1 MELSRGTS
9 VRAEQTVLA
18 RRAAE
23 LLATGPA
30 DDVAVVAYVC
40 SLPSPPLRVAERLA
54 AAIFAGRPEFSRG
67 ADGLWTLGHPA
78 TSAPAAAPGCDGVP
92 VRAADTLASLSF
104 AVVDVETTG
113 SLAMAGDRIT
123 EIAVTVVRDGRVADS
138 FETLVNPERPI
149 PAYISRLTNITSAMV
164 QDAPTFREVAPQ
176 VVEAISGHV
185 FTAHNATFDWRFIS
199 AELSRA
205 EGVELAGRKLC
216 TVKLAR
222 KLLPQLERRSLDYL
236 ALHYGVEIH
245 NRHRAGGDALA
256 TARCLVRLLDE
267 ARERGCET
275 WDDLERYGRRARR
288 RKRRRP
294 PGSPTPVT
302 RDTTA

>member
-1 MELSRGTS
+1 MELNRGTS
-9 VRAEQTVLA
+9 VRAGQTVLA
-18 RRAAE
+18 TRAAE
-23 LLATGPA
+23 LLASGPA

-40 SLPSPPLRVAERLA
+40 SLPSPPLRMAERLA
-54 AAIFAGRPEFSRG
+54 AAIFAGRPEFVRG
-67 ADGLWTLGHPA
+67 ADGLWTMGRAA
-78 TSAPAAAPGCDGVP
+78 TSVGAEPAAGGGLP
-92 VRAADTLASLSF
+92 VRVADALESLSF

-113 SLAMAGDRIT
+113 SMAMAGDRIT
-123 EIAVTVVRDGRVADS
+123 EVAVTVVRGGRVTDS

-149 PAYISRLTNITSAMV
+149 PAYITRLTNITSAMV
-164 QDAPTFREVAPQ
+164 QNAPTFPEVAPR

-222 KLLPQLERRSLDYL
+222 KLLPHLERRSLDYL
-236 ALHYGVEIH
+236 ALHYGVEIQ

-288 RKRRRP
+288 RKRRRA

>member
-1 MELSRGTS
+1 MGRPAPS
-9 VRAEQTVLA
+9 VGGEPLA
-18 RRAAE
+18 C
-23 LLATGPA
+23 GG
-30 DDVAVVAYVC
+30 
-40 SLPSPPLRVAERLA
+40 LPVRVADALE
-54 AAIFAGRPEFSRG
+54 
-67 ADGLWTLGHPA
+67 
-78 TSAPAAAPGCDGVP
+78 
-92 VRAADTLASLSF
+92 SLSF

-113 SLAMAGDRIT
+113 SMAMAGDRIT
-123 EIAVTVVRDGRVADS
+123 EVAVTVVRGGHVTDS

-149 PAYISRLTNITSAMV
+149 PACITRLTNITSAMV
-164 QDAPTFREVAPQ
+164 QSAPTFREVAPR

-236 ALHYGVEIH
+236 ALHYGVEIQ

-256 TARCLVRLLDE
+256 TAHCLVRLLDE

-288 RKRRRP
+288 RKRRRA
-294 PGSPTPVT
+294 PGRPMPVT

>member
-1 MELSRGTS
+1 MELNRGTS
-9 VRAEQTVLA
+9 VRAGSTVLA
-18 RRAAE
+18 KRAAE
-23 LLATGPA
+23 LLASGPA

-54 AAIFAGRPEFSRG
+54 AAIFAGRPEFVRG
-67 ADGLWTLGHPA
+67 ADGLWTMGR
-78 TSAPAAAPGCDGVP
+78 PAASVGAEPDGCGGLP
-92 VRAADTLASLSF
+92 VRVADALESLSF

-113 SLAMAGDRIT
+113 SMAMAGDRIT
-123 EIAVTVVRDGRVADS
+123 EVAVTVVRGGRVTDS

-149 PAYISRLTNITSAMV
+149 PAYVTRLTNITSAMV
-164 QDAPTFREVAPQ
+164 QGAPTFREVAPR

-236 ALHYGVEIH
+236 ALHYGVEIQ

-256 TARCLVRLLDE
+256 TAQCLVRLLDE

-288 RKRRRP
+288 RRRRRA

>member
-1 MELSRGTS
+1 VELSRGTS

-18 RRAAE
+18 QRAAE
-23 LLATGPA
+23 LLASGPA

-40 SLPSPPLRVAERLA
+40 SLPSPPPRVAERLA
-54 AAIFAGRPEFSRG
+54 AAIFAGRPEFVRG
-67 ADGLWTLGHPA
+67 VDGLWTLGRA
-78 TSAPAAAPGCDGVP
+78 GTP
-92 VRAADTLASLSF
+92 VRGESHERDGCALSVVDTLASLSF

-113 SLAMAGDRIT
+113 AMAMAGDRIT
-123 EIAVTVVRDGRVADS
+123 EVAVTVVREGRVTDS

-149 PAYISRLTNITSAMV
+149 PAHITRLTNITSAMV
-164 QDAPTFREVAPQ
+164 QNAPTFREVAPR

-205 EGVELAGRKLC
+205 EGCELAGRKLC

-222 KLLPQLERRSLDYL
+222 KLLPQLQRRSLDYL
-236 ALHYGVEIH
+236 ALHYGVEIR
-245 NRHRAGGDALA
+245 NRHRAGGDAHA
-256 TARCLVRLLDE
+256 TALCLVRMLDE

-288 RKRRRP
+288 RRPRRA
-294 PGSPTPVT
+294 PGRPTPVT